1 MNKFTARI
9 QMLSENNFNMLSL
22 YVVVVV
28 DIVVAVQQR

>member
-22 YVVVVV
+22 YVVVAADVV
-28 DIVVAVQQR
+28 DAVQQR